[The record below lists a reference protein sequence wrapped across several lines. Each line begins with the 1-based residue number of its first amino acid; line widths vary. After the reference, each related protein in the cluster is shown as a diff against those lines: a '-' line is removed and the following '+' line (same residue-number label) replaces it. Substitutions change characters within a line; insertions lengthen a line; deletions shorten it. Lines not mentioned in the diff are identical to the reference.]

1 MVLREKGTTS
11 TMGGLGSG
19 ERGRGGRSRG
29 AARATSETV
38 EALLAETQDKCKGGH
53 RPDDD
58 AWADGAAETLAKSK
72 SDNVSDDGLADGAL
86 HAETQGKCTDGHRA
100 DDADA
105 ALGENARMLVL
116 ANGGSGGAR
125 KGSVHQKRGLG
136 GEAGKAGTSA
146 SVHQRVGL
154 GGAGTSEGT
163 GEWGAGAGE
172 ARE

>member
-1 MVLREKGTTS
+1 M
-11 TMGGLGSG
+11 
-19 ERGRGGRSRG
+19 
-29 AARATSETV
+29 
-38 EALLAETQDKCKGGH
+38 
-53 RPDDD
+53 
-58 AWADGAAETLAKSK
+58 
-72 SDNVSDDGLADGAL
+72 SDDGLTDGAL

-105 ALGENARMLVL
+105 ALGKNARVLVL
-116 ANGGSGGAR
+116 ANGGGGGTPT
-125 KGSVHQKRGLG
+125 GSVHQRRGLG

-154 GGAGTSEGT
+154 GGAGTSEGA